1 MKEIEMEEKKEREG
15 KEAEGDRKEKIERG
29 KRRKIKKMRQLS
41 LGCRARKKP
50 WSTSGLPGLYSPYL
64 SWAFQPSKF
73 FLKLLL
79 VATVPRVFTSTH
91 QDHCV
96 ACLGISL
103 FFPWFSSLTINYH
116 SSSQRQL
123 VTFLPVASCLCS
135 DMISEDVSSH
145 PLTCHSKATFWFC
158 CWVCALVLS
167 PWVFCLFPM
176 AHTLYVPDLW
186 WWSIPNLLGP
196 GTKLLAGIILMRL
209 HSFRTTQGHVSFES
223 IKFAKQI
230 PDCLHLYTSSD
241 IHGCLKLC
249 SHLHCPFVSQ
259 WWCEDSD
266 VT

>member
-1 MKEIEMEEKKEREG
+1 MKEIEMEEKEEREG
-15 KEAEGDRKEKIERG
+15 KEAEGYRKEKTERG
-29 KRRKIKKMRQLS
+29 KRRKIKEMRQLS
-41 LGCRARKKP
+41 LGCRARNKAMICIRTAWPLFTILVLGLSTLQVLSEIAPCSHCSLGLHIHTSRPLCCLP
-50 WSTSGLPGLYSPYL
+50 WYILVL
-64 SWAFQPSKF
+64 S
-73 FLKLLL
+73 L
-79 VATVPRVFTSTH
+79 
-91 QDHCV
+91 
-96 ACLGISL
+96 ISL
-103 FFPWFSSLTINYH
+103 IINYH

-123 VTFLPVASCLCS
+123 VTFLPVASCLYS

-145 PLTCHSKATFWFC
+145 PSTYHSKATFWFC

-186 WWSIPNLLGP
+186 WWSISNLLGP
-196 GTKLLAGIILMRL
+196 GTKLLAGFILMRL

-241 IHGCLKLC
+241 MHGCLKLC